1 MIQAEPGKGREA
13 VPFAGINHLAYG
25 ALTIAEPSSF
35 TPPAVSTILSPE
47 ALADYVGTYDFGG
60 SVSSRDR
67 QGLADGKTG
76 WLGIEEFVAM
86 EQKGLR
92 INTPTPGSPAT
103 KAGLTAGDLITELD
117 DAPLK
122 GLSVADVLAR
132 LRGPANTTI
141 KMKIVHKGQ
150 DSASDLSVVRA
161 ARRVNAV
168 QLQVRVEQGK
178 LVAEAMGAWPILE
191 FEKGK
196 SVPIV
201 AISGDEFRVDGGD
214 HSRIA
219 FVRDSAGKVSGTV
232 LNPGRW
238 EQRGVRV
245 VRPSG

>member
-1 MIQAEPGKGREA
+1 MP
-13 VPFAGINHLAYG
+13 
-25 ALTIAEPSSF
+25 
-35 TPPAVSTILSPE
+35 TILSPE
-47 ALADYVGTYDFGG
+47 ALADYVGTYDFGA

-67 QGLADGKTG
+67 QGVADGKTG
-76 WLGIEEFVAM
+76 WLGIETFVAM
-86 EQKGLR
+86 EQAGLR
-92 INTPTPGSPAT
+92 INRPNPGAPAT
-103 KAGLTAGDLITELD
+103 EAGVRAGDLITEVD

-122 GLSVADVLAR
+122 GLSLADVLAK

-150 DSASDLSVVRA
+150 DSASDFSVARA
-161 ARRVNAV
+161 ARRVNTV

-178 LVAEAMGAWPILE
+178 LVTEATGTWPILE

-196 SVPIV
+196 PVPIV

-219 FVRDSAGKVSGTV
+219 FVRDSAGKVSGAV

-238 EQRGVRV
+238 EQRGARM